1 MYKVAI
7 VLLSNYLLSVGNAAI
22 DQSGC
27 LVFSGLDLSGLQSL
41 ALLGLLTDDVQDVH
55 GCLHESSPRCMTGFC
70 AALRAQRTFNVAD
83 VTDI

>member
-7 VLLSNYLLSVGNAAI
+7 GLLSNYLLSVGNTAI
-22 DQSGC
+22 DQSGG
-27 LVFSGLDLSGLQSL
+27 LVLSGLDLSCFQGL

-55 GCLHESSPRCMTGFC
+55 GYLHESSPRCMTGFC